1 MGVIAF
7 YLEWQEKL
15 EQLPERLS
23 EFTQMR
29 VRAHSSEVNQVIER
43 FNLSELQARKVLI
56 NFKVLKQKIQL
67 PIDELL
73 SVLDYNEG
81 LLRSIIKS
89 HLTRSDNKKDCGM

>member
-1 MGVIAF
+1 VIAF

-56 NFKVLKQKIQL
+56 NFKVLDQKIQL

-81 LLRSIIKS
+81 
-89 HLTRSDNKKDCGM
+89 

>member
-56 NFKVLKQKIQL
+56 NFKVLDQKIQL

-81 LLRSIIKS
+81 
-89 HLTRSDNKKDCGM
+89 

>member
-1 MGVIAF
+1 MIAF

-56 NFKVLKQKIQL
+56 NFKVLEQKIQL

-73 SVLDYNEG
+73 SVLDYNEE
-81 LLRSIIKS
+81 LLRPIIES
-89 HLTRSDNKKDCGM
+89 HLTRSDNKKDCAM